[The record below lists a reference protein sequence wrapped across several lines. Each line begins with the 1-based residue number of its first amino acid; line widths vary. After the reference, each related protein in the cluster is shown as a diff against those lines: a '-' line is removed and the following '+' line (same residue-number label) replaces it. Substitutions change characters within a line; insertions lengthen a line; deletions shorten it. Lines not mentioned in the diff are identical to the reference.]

1 MEQKKKIC
9 KACQQQKQIFSR
21 GLCKFCADKRDK
33 NKQKESVSAE
43 KARLKRKAKA
53 EIITEK
59 KLDTIQ
65 SRVLRALYGDYC
77 CTCDKK
83 LTHSTLHFGHFCSRR
98 FRATRFNPQNGASQC
113 PHDNLHLSGL
123 AYEMGLFINKF
134 HGENTAEKLIALT
147 KSDLKIGQVERN
159 AIYQVYKD
167 AEIHKDL
174 QRLIEEYYEIFK

>member
-1 MEQKKKIC
+1 MEIKKKIC
-9 KACQQQKQIFSR
+9 KGCQKDTFIFSK

-33 NKQKESVSAE
+33 SKEKATQKAE
-43 KARLKRKAKA
+43 KARLKRKINS

-65 SRVLRALYGDYC
+65 SRVLRTLYGDHC

-83 LTHSTLHFGHFCSRR
+83 LTHSSLHFGHFCSRR

-134 HGENTAEKLIALT
+134 HGENTAEKLIGLT
-147 KSDLKIGQVERN
+147 KSNLKIGQIERN

-174 QRLIEEYYEIFK
+174 QKLIKEYYEIFN